1 MRYWLMKSEPN
12 VFSIQMLEK
21 RKREPWDGVRNYQA
35 RNFMR
40 DEMQKGDFVLFYHSN
55 AEDQTGV
62 AGICQIDSEA
72 LPDQTQFKPGSDY
85 FDPRANPESPRWW
98 LREVAFVERFAQI
111 VTLDTIRKQPQLA
124 DMTLLR
130 KGNRLSVMPISEK
143 EFKAIVKLTR
153 K

>member
-35 RNFMR
+35 RNYMR
-40 DEMQKGDFVLFYHSN
+40 DDMQKGDLVLFYHSN
-55 AEDQTGV
+55 AEEKTGV
-62 AGICQIDSEA
+62 AGICKIDSDA
-72 LPDQTQFKPGSDY
+72 LPDQTQFNPGSDY
-85 FDPRANPESPRWW
+85 FDRTANPAAPRWW
-98 LREVAFVERFAQI
+98 LREVAFVERFKDI
-111 VTLDTIRKQPQLA
+111 ITLETLRKQPALA

-143 EFKAIVKLTR
+143 EFKAIVKLS
-153 K
+153 KE